1 MELLGLYILLIALCC
16 LVAYAGWDATMR
28 LFAFL
33 DLHLRYSWIKF
44 KMSLMRR
51 RLERDLRK
59 DNANFDKLIKEINDD
74 DRS

>member
-1 MELLGLYILLIALCC
+1 
-16 LVAYAGWDATMR
+16 MR

-33 DLHLRYSWIKF
+33 DLHLRYSWIQF

-51 RLERDLRK
+51 KLEKELRK
-59 DNANFDKLIKEINDD
+59 DNANFDKLIKEHND

>member
-1 MELLGLYILLIALCC
+1 
-16 LVAYAGWDATMR
+16 MR

-59 DNANFDKLIKEINDD
+59 DTANYKKLIKEINDD
-74 DRS
+74 RS

>member
-1 MELLGLYILLIALCC
+1 
-16 LVAYAGWDATMR
+16 MR

-59 DNANFDKLIKEINDD
+59 DTANYQKLIKEINDD
-74 DRS
+74 RS

>member
-1 MELLGLYILLIALCC
+1 
-16 LVAYAGWDATMR
+16 MR

>member
-1 MELLGLYILLIALCC
+1 
-16 LVAYAGWDATMR
+16 MR

-51 RLERDLRK
+51 RLEKDLRK
-59 DNANFDKLIKEINDD
+59 DTANYQKLIKEINN

>member
-1 MELLGLYILLIALCC
+1 MELLGLYLILTVLVF

-51 RLERDLRK
+51 KLEKDLRK
-59 DNANFDKLIKEINDD
+59 DNANFDKLIKEINNN

>member
-1 MELLGLYILLIALCC
+1 MELLGLYFLLIALCC
-16 LVAYAGWDATMR
+16 LVAYAGWDATM

>member
-1 MELLGLYILLIALCC
+1 MELLGLYILLIALCW
-16 LVAYAGWDATMR
+16 VAYAGWDATMR

>member
-1 MELLGLYILLIALCC
+1 
-16 LVAYAGWDATMR
+16 MR

-33 DLHLRYSWIKF
+33 DLHLRYSWIQF

-51 RLERDLRK
+51 KLEKQLRK
-59 DNANFDKLIKEINDD
+59 ENANFDKLIKEINN